1 MDRVYNRNILVA
13 DDQPEIVD
21 DYLRILTSETIR
33 KNDLDALERVL
44 FNDAK
49 TESQSSYAQGINF
62 NVITATQ
69 GEEAISLI
77 KDAVKENRPFTV
89 AFLDIRMPPGIDGVH
104 TASEIR
110 KVDPNIHIVF
120 VTAYSDF
127 SHGDILTLMDST
139 DKFLFL
145 RKPFDADEIKQL
157 ALALSEKWNLDRMV
171 NQRTQ
176 ELKLTRTISIRA
188 LAELAEL
195 RDFNTGFHIK
205 RVAEYSKLIA
215 RVLSRRREPEWCK
228 YITERYIEDIGESS
242 VLHDI
247 GKIGIPDHIL
257 LKPGKLTRKEREVMK
272 IHSTIG
278 GDALAKAVKEIE
290 VESFLTLGKH
300 IAYYHHEKFDGSGYP
315 KGLKGET
322 IPLSARIVALADVY
336 DALTSDRPYRKA
348 YSHDVAFRMIT
359 QKMGKAQFDPVVLE
373 TFIKNEKEVKRIH
386 RTYRQS

>member
-1 MDRVYNRNILVA
+1 MDRIYNRKILVA
-13 DDQPEIVD
+13 DDQPEIID
-21 DYLRILTSETIR
+21 DYLRILTSESIK
-33 KNDLDALERVL
+33 KNDLDELERVL

-49 TESQSSYAQGINF
+49 TEAQESVQGINF

-69 GEEAISLI
+69 GEEAISLV
-77 KDAVKENRPFTV
+77 KGAVEGKQPFTV

-104 TASEIR
+104 AASEIR
-110 KVDPNIHIVF
+110 RIDPNIHIVF

-215 RVLSRRREPEWCK
+215 RVLSRRKEPKWCK

-257 LKPGKLTRKEREVMK
+257 LKPGKLTPKERELMK

-290 VESFLTLGKH
+290 VQSFLTLGKQ
-300 IAYYHHEKFDGSGYP
+300 IAYYHHEKFNGTGYP

-348 YSHDVAFRMIT
+348 FSHDVAFRMIT
-359 QKMGKAQFDPVVLE
+359 QKMGEAQFDPVVLE
-373 TFIKNEKEVKRIH
+373 TFTRNEKEVKRIH
-386 RTYRQS
+386 KTYRQN